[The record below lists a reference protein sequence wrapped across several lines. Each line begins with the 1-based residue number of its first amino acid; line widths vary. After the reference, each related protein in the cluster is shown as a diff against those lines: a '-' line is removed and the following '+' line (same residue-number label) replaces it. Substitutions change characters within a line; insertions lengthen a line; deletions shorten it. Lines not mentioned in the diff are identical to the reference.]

1 MAMVIQ
7 PRALVP
13 AAASSV
19 NEETGQGDLAAWV
32 DGGRARVANTGL
44 KDKNRLADDVAHR
57 ELGLPQM
64 DILGGTRGWLNRA
77 SYGSLIGR
85 EALLPKDR

>member
-1 MAMVIQ
+1 MSIGKADAGKIN
-7 PRALVP
+7 R
-13 AAASSV
+13 
-19 NEETGQGDLAAWV
+19 
-32 DGGRARVANTGL
+32 
-44 KDKNRLADDVAHR
+44 KRLADGVAHR